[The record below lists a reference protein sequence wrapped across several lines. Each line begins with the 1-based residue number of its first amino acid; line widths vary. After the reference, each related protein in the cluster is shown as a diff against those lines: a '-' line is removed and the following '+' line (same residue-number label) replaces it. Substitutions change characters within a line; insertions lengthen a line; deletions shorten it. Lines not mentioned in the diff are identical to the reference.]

1 MANTRFSKV
10 RVHTG
15 DIDDEMFFFLK
26 KLTQHDKLTVSS
38 LEYEINNVLLSINKL
53 YRLLA
58 EVVWCCKQLID

>member
-26 KLTQHDKLTVSS
+26 KLTQHDKQKTLSS

-58 EVVWCCKQLID
+58 EVVW

>member
-26 KLTQHDKLTVSS
+26 KLTQHDKQKTVLS

-58 EVVWCCKQLID
+58 EVVW

>member
-26 KLTQHDKLTVSS
+26 KLTQHDKQKTVSS

-58 EVVWCCKQLID
+58 EVVW

>member
-1 MANTRFSKV
+1 MANTRVSKV

-26 KLTQHDKLTVSS
+26 KLTQHDNQKTVSS

-58 EVVWCCKQLID
+58 EVVW

>member
-10 RVHTG
+10 RVRMG

-26 KLTQHDKLTVSS
+26 NLTQHDKLTVSS

-58 EVVWCCKQLID
+58 EVVW